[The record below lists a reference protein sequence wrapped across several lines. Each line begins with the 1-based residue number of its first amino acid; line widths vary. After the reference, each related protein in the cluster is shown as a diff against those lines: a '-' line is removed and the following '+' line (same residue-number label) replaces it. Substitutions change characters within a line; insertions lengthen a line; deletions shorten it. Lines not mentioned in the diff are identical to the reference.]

1 VPTSLLSDEGANLMT
16 AQLHPGAGVRHHV
29 STGRGLTPTVR
40 QQLARE
46 LGDALT
52 VVVGYARLVGDHS
65 FLNDTLRRDVGE
77 IIAAAERSAALV
89 HSLQAVRDADPDRDA
104 P

>member
-1 VPTSLLSDEGANLMT
+1 MT
-16 AQLHPGAGVRHHV
+16 TQLHPGAGLRHHGTSCQV
-29 STGRGLTPTVR
+29 FAPTVS
-40 QQLARE
+40 QQLAHE

-52 VVVGYARLVGDHS
+52 VVVGYARLVADHS

-89 HSLQAVRDADPDRDA
+89 HTLQAIRDADLDRGA
-104 P
+104 A

>member
-1 VPTSLLSDEGANLMT
+1 MT
-16 AQLHPGAGVRHHV
+16 AQLHPGAGVRHHA
-29 STGRGLTPTVR
+29 TCRGFAPTVS
-40 QQLARE
+40 QQLTHE

-52 VVVGYARLVGDHS
+52 VVVGYARLLGDRS

-89 HSLQAVRDADPDRDA
+89 HSLQAVRDADLDRGA
-104 P
+104 A